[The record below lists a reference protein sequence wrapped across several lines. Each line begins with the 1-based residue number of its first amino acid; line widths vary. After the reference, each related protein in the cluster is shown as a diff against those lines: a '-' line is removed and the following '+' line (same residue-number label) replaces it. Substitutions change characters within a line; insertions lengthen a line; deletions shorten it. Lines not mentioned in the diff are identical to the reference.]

1 MKIPFYLK
9 ALAAAILFV
18 AGFAIYHN
26 YSYGSIEKDL
36 QACCLKEKACDENKK
51 MIVPQPV
58 TGGSSI
64 IWDSMSGNLLM
75 LTF

>member
-1 MKIPFYLK
+1 MKIPFYIK
-9 ALAAAILFV
+9 ALATAILFV

-26 YSYGSIEKDL
+26 YSYGSTEKSM
-36 QACCLKEKACDENKK
+36 QACCLKEKSCDEDKK
-51 MIVPQPV
+51 LIVPQPV